1 MSRALLTLEQ
11 AKRHLN
17 IDIYSMLDG
26 ASSDGDPEAGIHD
39 VEVMEKIEEASEA
52 IIAYLKDPTFI
63 DSSGDVDIDSDGIPQ
78 IPANVRAAAKLLLG
92 YLWEHRDE
100 DAEGAWQNGNLPQS
114 VRAML
119 IPLRVPTLA

>member
-11 AKRHLN
+11 GKRHLN
-17 IDIYSMLDG
+17 IDIY
-26 ASSDGDPEAGIHD
+26 AEESSDADPESGIHD

-52 IIAYLKDPTFI
+52 VLAFLKAADF
-63 DSSGDVDIDSDGIPQ
+63 VDSDGNVDVDSDGKPD
-78 IPANVRAAAKLLLG
+78 IPASVRAATKMLLG

-100 DAEGAWQNGNLPQS
+100 DAEGAWQGGNLPPA
-114 VRAML
+114 VRSLL